1 MTTEIDQEVLKIREL
16 LSLTINQDTI
26 HELRNCI
33 QVLHGQVKSLEPL
46 LPHFV
51 NDIVLLMQDVYEAEE
66 QFVHSGITNVGGA
79 PQLRHDLLLIVA
91 ILSDILDADSL
102 EKVELAPDLALF
114 EWLIEF
120 KDSDQFDRTAKHPL
134 SLSHIVVRAL
144 LLFGLDSNNQYD
156 VKRTFQTIAAA
167 VFRGQIH
174 HSYFEY
180 ATRYVHL
187 KFACQ

>member
-1 MTTEIDQEVLKIREL
+1 M
-16 LSLTINQDTI
+16 
-26 HELRNCI
+26 
-33 QVLHGQVKSLEPL
+33 
-46 LPHFV
+46 
-51 NDIVLLMQDVYEAEE
+51 
-66 QFVHSGITNVGGA
+66 
-79 PQLRHDLLLIVA
+79 RHDLLLIVA

-120 KDSDQFDRTAKHPL
+120 KYSDQFDRTAKQ
-134 SLSHIVVRAL
+134 AL

-156 VKRTFQTIAAA
+156 VKSIFQTIAAA

-180 ATRYVHL
+180 ATRYVQL
-187 KFACQ
+187 KFACL